1 MRHSGSGA
9 AAAAFALVLVAAPAT
24 AQQAQ
29 VIRLGDAALDCSQI
43 AGEADQ
49 LTAAL
54 GGAPADGVFSGEQA
68 INAATA
74 AATQTALLSG
84 AGRAIPGVGLLGNA
98 LGAAARRDRERREAE
113 AVTARQR
120 WFYLSGLYTG
130 RACDRAPA
138 AIPTGT
144 TPAEA
149 PAAGGD

>member
-54 GGAPADGVFSGEQA
+54 GGAPADGVFSG
-68 INAATA
+68 
-74 AATQTALLSG
+74 
-84 AGRAIPGVGLLGNA
+84 
-98 LGAAARRDRERREAE
+98 
-113 AVTARQR
+113 
-120 WFYLSGLYTG
+120 
-130 RACDRAPA
+130 
-138 AIPTGT
+138 
-144 TPAEA
+144 
-149 PAAGGD
+149 